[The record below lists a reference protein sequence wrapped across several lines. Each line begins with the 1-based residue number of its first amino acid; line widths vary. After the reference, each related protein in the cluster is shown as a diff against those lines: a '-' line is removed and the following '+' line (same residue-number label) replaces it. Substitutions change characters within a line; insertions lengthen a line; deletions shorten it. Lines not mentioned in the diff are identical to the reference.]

1 MQLKSELNIIL
12 CSMGGKTLIDWIGYD
27 SCGRAQMFRAPDD
40 WSMARACR
48 LCELLY
54 PDFGVVTLRTL

>member
-1 MQLKSELNIIL
+1 MQLKTELNMIL
-12 CSMGGKTLIDWIGYD
+12 CSMSGNLVDWIGYD

-40 WSMARACR
+40 WSKAKACR